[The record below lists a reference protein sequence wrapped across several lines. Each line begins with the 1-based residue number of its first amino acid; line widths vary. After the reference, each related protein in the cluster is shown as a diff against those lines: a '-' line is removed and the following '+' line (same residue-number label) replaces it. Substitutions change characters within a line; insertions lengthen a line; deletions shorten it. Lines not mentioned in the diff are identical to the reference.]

1 MTLNI
6 IKNGS
11 KKLTKGEIE
20 LLNKIRKLYKEY
32 QSEAYLY
39 VQPTISNL
47 IPDFILID
55 EKRGISILEVK
66 DWSLSYIKDINK
78 RRVILADREDDNP
91 ISKTTQYYNICNGII
106 SNNDKIYYLTDS
118 IYANTVLTNMSKEDV
133 QVEKIKT
140 SFNSN
145 CINCITKDIL
155 EKKTGKKISIDGK
168 AIKSATDKIN
178 NGNIPYIV
186 SAFIGEIGL
195 SIGEVKVD
203 DKSNEITAIPELL
216 DLLDI
221 EGATITIDA
230 IGTQE
235 DIVNKIVNKGGH
247 YVLPVKDNQR
257 ILKKEIKSQ
266 FDSYNNLLGNPEVF
280 HKSTVDKDHGRI
292 EEREYYLTY
301 NTSKITDKE
310 KWNTVNAVAY
320 MRVTRTERDE
330 TTITDNYYIIDNKIE
345 IDKLIDA
352 IRDHWNIE
360 CGLHWRLDVIL
371 DEDHSTNKVGN
382 SIENLSII
390 RKIIFN
396 LASLDNRFGKV
407 PLQRKLTRYMLDFE
421 NIEKLIFE
429 VIPSIS

>member
-1 MTLNI
+1 MNLFERFEVLEDSRDERGKKYKLIDILIMTIYGLLCGLKDFTNI
-6 IKNGS
+6 ADFM
-11 KKLTKGEIE
+11 KLKEDYFTK
-20 LLNKIRKLYKEY
+20 LLNLENGTPSHDCLSDLYASIDPKQFMKI
-32 QSEAYLY
+32 
-39 VQPTISNL
+39 
-47 IPDFILID
+47 FI
-55 EKRGISILEVK
+55 E
-66 DWSLSYIKDINK
+66 W
-78 RRVILADREDDNP
+78 
-91 ISKTTQYYNICNGII
+91 
-106 SNNDKIYYLTDS
+106 
-118 IYANTVLTNMSKEDV
+118 
-133 QVEKIKT
+133 
-140 SFNSN
+140 
-145 CINCITKDIL
+145 TKDIL

-195 SIGEVKVD
+195 SMGKVKVD

-301 NTSKITDKE
+301 NTSKITDQE
-310 KWNTVNAVAY
+310 KWKTVNAVAY
-320 MRVTRTERDE
+320 MRVTRTEQDE

>member
-1 MTLNI
+1 MNLFERFEVLEDPRDERGKKYKLIDILIMTIYWLLCGLKDFTNI
-6 IKNGS
+6 ADFM
-11 KKLTKGEIE
+11 KLKEDYFTK
-20 LLNKIRKLYKEY
+20 LLNLENGTPSHDCLSDLYASIDPKQFMKI
-32 QSEAYLY
+32 
-39 VQPTISNL
+39 
-47 IPDFILID
+47 FI
-55 EKRGISILEVK
+55 E
-66 DWSLSYIKDINK
+66 W
-78 RRVILADREDDNP
+78 
-91 ISKTTQYYNICNGII
+91 
-106 SNNDKIYYLTDS
+106 
-118 IYANTVLTNMSKEDV
+118 
-133 QVEKIKT
+133 
-140 SFNSN
+140 
-145 CINCITKDIL
+145 TKDIL